1 MFNKENMS
9 KVILLDSILI
19 LNLMALDIC
28 TLLVF
33 LAVLSAS
40 LQLLYSLFLPSPQNL
55 IPMETVY
62 FYTTRNQAEGSN
74 LGHKPQ
80 FASQWIQNALLP
92 ETEDDYKS

>member
-1 MFNKENMS
+1 MHTSCFPCS
-9 KVILLDSILI
+9 VI
-19 LNLMALDIC
+19 C
-28 TLLVF
+28 
-33 LAVLSAS
+33 LSAA
-40 LQLLYSLFLPSPQNL
+40 SLFLPSPQNL

-62 FYTTRNQAEGSN
+62 FYTTRNQAEESN